1 MSRLYYTEDGRVLPT
16 LCEELT
22 TFRRTRKILTLPE
35 TRGPAAVYLLARSYP
50 DNDRPLRLAVNGEE
64 VAAVEPGRPGAYDW
78 HEVAVDATLLKAGE
92 NVFDL
97 WTDRTSMTGW
107 SLALEPGHA
116 SPGSAV
122 SDDGGATWRQ
132 ERMGYLNAVLGE
144 YVVRV
149 RLAEGEDPPPPRVV
163 WELPDGPKQ
172 ASLRKIMPPVT
183 RDQGPLLK
191 RVRAISSWLASS
203 WEHTSSARAEQ
214 YCPWDAE
221 TILAWGSSQS
231 GHGGH
236 RPITMCVHY
245 AAAFVAAAQAVGIP
259 ARCAV
264 LTEALNGS
272 QGHFVTEVWFE
283 DYGKWV
289 MVDPNADA
297 IVFRNGEPLSM
308 TEIQEAVPNLKGVIE
323 WGTGTEY
330 QRTFPHMVEFV
341 ESNLEK
347 GVCFKHRSVWYRS
360 DLLSRPELSPPGHG
374 SLSYCETG
382 LIWEK
387 GDLDR
392 GFGMFPYFG
401 EPGYFDDPPDFGD
414 AN

>member
-22 TFRRTRKILTLPE
+22 RFRYARKTLSLPPTE
-35 TRGPAAVYLLARSYP
+35 EAASLYLLARSYP
-50 DNDRPLRLAVNGEE
+50 DNEKPLRLSVNGEE
-64 VAAVEPGRPGAYDW
+64 AAAIEPDRPGAYDW
-78 HEVAVDATLLKAGE
+78 HEISVAADRLKAGE
-92 NVFDL
+92 NVFEL
-97 WTDRTSMTGW
+97 WTDTASMTGW

-122 SDDGGATWRQ
+122 SDDGGETWRS

-144 YVVRV
+144 YVIRV
-149 RLAEGEDPPPPRVV
+149 RLAEGDDPPPPRIV
-163 WELPDGPKQ
+163 WERPEGERP
-172 ASLRKIMPPVT
+172 ASLRKVMPPVA

-221 TILAWGSSQS
+221 TILAWGGAQS

-245 AAAFVAAAQAVGIP
+245 AAAFVSAAQSVGIP

-264 LTEALNGS
+264 LTDSLNGID
-272 QGHFVTEVWFE
+272 GHFVTEVWFE

-297 IVFRNGEPLSM
+297 ILFRNGQPMSM
-308 TEIQEAVPNLKGVIE
+308 GEIQEAGSDLKGLIE
-323 WGTGTEY
+323 WGPGTEY
-330 QRTFPHMVEFV
+330 QRTFPHMVAFV
-341 ESNLEK
+341 EDNLEK
-347 GVCFKHRSVWYRS
+347 GLCFRHRSVWYRG
-360 DLLSRPELSPPGHG
+360 DLLSRPDLSPPGHG
-374 SLSYCETG
+374 ALSYCETG
-382 LIWEK
+382 LVWEK
-387 GDLDR
+387 PDLDA
-392 GFGMFPYFG
+392 GFGMFLYFG
-401 EPGYFDDPPDFGD
+401 DADYFNAPPDFGE
-414 AN
+414 A